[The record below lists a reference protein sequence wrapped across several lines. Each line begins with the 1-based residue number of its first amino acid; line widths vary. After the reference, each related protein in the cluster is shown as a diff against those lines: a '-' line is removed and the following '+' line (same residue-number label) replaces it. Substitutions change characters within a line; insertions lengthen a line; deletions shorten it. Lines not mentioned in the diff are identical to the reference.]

1 MPLEAKEGTYSAM
14 SVMTK
19 DCRHFQKD
27 LLGNNPVFPPLC
39 FFQCILH
46 HAAVS
51 YASTP
56 FIFCIDIDMLK
67 DHAKVRGLAIG
78 RWLHFHHPKSII
90 VHMEIP
96 SLSVGT
102 CLSNSRRVK
111 F

>member
-1 MPLEAKEGTYSAM
+1 M

-19 DCRHFQKD
+19 ECRHFQKD
-27 LLGNNPVFPPLC
+27 LLGNNPIFSSLYFP
-39 FFQCILH
+39 
-46 HAAVS
+46 V

-78 RWLHFHHPKSII
+78 RWLHFRHPKSII